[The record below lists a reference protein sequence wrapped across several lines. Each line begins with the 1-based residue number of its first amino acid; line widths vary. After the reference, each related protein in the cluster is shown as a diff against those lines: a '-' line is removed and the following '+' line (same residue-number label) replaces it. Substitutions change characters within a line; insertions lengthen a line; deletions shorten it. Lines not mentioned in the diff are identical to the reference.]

1 MARDLVGRC
10 QENVMLR
17 KAKTCFRGSLI
28 VSKSNERLSEMKTR
42 KQLFLDL
49 ASLMLLKGS
58 FKELVRLKP
67 DWEWIQ
73 ERMGNKE
80 MDIAN
85 YNSLVLV

>member
-1 MARDLVGRC
+1 
-10 QENVMLR
+10 
-17 KAKTCFRGSLI
+17 
-28 VSKSNERLSEMKTR
+28 MKTR

-58 FKELVRLKP
+58 FKELVGLKP

>member
-1 MARDLVGRC
+1 M
-10 QENVMLR
+10 
-17 KAKTCFRGSLI
+17 
-28 VSKSNERLSEMKTR
+28 SKSNERLNEMKTR

-58 FKELVRLKP
+58 FKELVGLKP